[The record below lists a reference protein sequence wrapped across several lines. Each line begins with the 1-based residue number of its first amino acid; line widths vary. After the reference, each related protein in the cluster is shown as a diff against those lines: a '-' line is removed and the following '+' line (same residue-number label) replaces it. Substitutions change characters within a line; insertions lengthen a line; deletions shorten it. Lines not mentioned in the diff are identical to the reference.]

1 LKFFKHFT
9 DAHRGK
15 SLRLL
20 QKKFGFAGKGRYW
33 DLVELCAEK
42 LEKERADEFTL
53 EHCVFEFEKT
63 SLMRSLG
70 YPNLTLASRYLD
82 ALVSLGLVSLDDLG
96 DTWLVSMPKL
106 LESLDRDTRRPRPV
120 RVRAAPKKKN
130 KEEEEDNR
138 ESNKEN
144 KEFEQAPN
152 LSNSGEFDAPPLFKI
167 WNESCG
173 SLPKVLRLTKKRES
187 QIKARM
193 REEPNLVVW
202 QKAIASLATSRFA
215 SGENKNG
222 WRANFDF
229 LLKPDSLTKILEGNY
244 DNNVTRIV
252 DLFIGQ

>member
-1 LKFFKHFT
+1 
-9 DAHRGK
+9 
-15 SLRLL
+15 
-20 QKKFGFAGKGRYW
+20 
-33 DLVELCAEK
+33 
-42 LEKERADEFTL
+42 
-53 EHCVFEFEKT
+53 
-63 SLMRSLG
+63 
-70 YPNLTLASRYLD
+70 
-82 ALVSLGLVSLDDLG
+82 
-96 DTWLVSMPKL
+96 
-106 LESLDRDTRRPRPV
+106 V

-152 LSNSGEFDAPPLFKI
+152 LSNSGEFDVPPLFKI